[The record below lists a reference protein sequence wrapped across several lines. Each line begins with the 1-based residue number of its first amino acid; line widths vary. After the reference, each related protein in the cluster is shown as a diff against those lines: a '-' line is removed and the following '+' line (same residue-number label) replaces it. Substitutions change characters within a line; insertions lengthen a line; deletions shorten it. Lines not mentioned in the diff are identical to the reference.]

1 MGGGKGGIV
10 TDYDVVVLGSGLAGT
25 CAALEAAG
33 LGARVLI
40 VEAEEKPG
48 GRSQFSTGMIMG
60 AGTRFQ
66 RDKGIEDSPEN
77 LFRHYM
83 TLNQWKVD
91 ASIVRRLAE
100 EAGPSIEWLAE
111 LGVKFLDVYY
121 SGDEIVPRGHVTH
134 GGAAIMEV
142 VLARARLHPG
152 IDLALKQRVD
162 RLLTSDG
169 RVTGVEA
176 GGEQLTA
183 GAVVMAT
190 GGIEGNPELIA
201 RYLPDAVAAGGDWLW
216 PNGLEPVA
224 RYSKGD
230 AFALVSAVSA
240 QITGHNR
247 WLCNLRPNFAH
258 ESDPYFPG
266 WLVCVNREG
275 RRFFDEMS
283 PYSVTQPIVLAQD
296 GPLWAV
302 FDDAVKRASQP
313 QSTAQFKKVLIPGM
327 TWEDWVE
334 PVIDEMVEAGKVIT
348 AGSIADLARA
358 IGVSGPGLA
367 GTIEKYNA
375 DVAAGEDSV
384 HLKKPAVLRP
394 VSTPPFYATEV
405 RLCQLSVTA
414 VGPRVDRDGRVINT
428 ANLPVPGLFAAGE
441 CVGGVLGDVYVGS
454 GNALANALVFGRV
467 AGRSAALSVP
477 AAVA

>member
-1 MGGGKGGIV
+1 
-10 TDYDVVVLGSGLAGT
+10 
-25 CAALEAAG
+25 
-33 LGARVLI
+33 
-40 VEAEEKPG
+40 
-48 GRSQFSTGMIMG
+48 
-60 AGTRFQ
+60 
-66 RDKGIEDSPEN
+66 
-77 LFRHYM
+77 
-83 TLNQWKVD
+83 
-91 ASIVRRLAE
+91 
-100 EAGPSIEWLAE
+100 
-111 LGVKFLDVYY
+111 
-121 SGDEIVPRGHVTH
+121 
-134 GGAAIMEV
+134 
-142 VLARARLHPG
+142 
-152 IDLALKQRVD
+152 
-162 RLLTSDG
+162 
-169 RVTGVEA
+169 
-176 GGEQLTA
+176 
-183 GAVVMAT
+183 
-190 GGIEGNPELIA
+190 
-201 RYLPDAVAAGGDWLW
+201 
-216 PNGLEPVA
+216 
-224 RYSKGD
+224 
-230 AFALVSAVSA
+230 
-240 QITGHNR
+240 
-247 WLCNLRPNFAH
+247 
-258 ESDPYFPG
+258 
-266 WLVCVNREG
+266 
-275 RRFFDEMS
+275 MS

>member
-1 MGGGKGGIV
+1 M

-25 CAALEAAG
+25 CAALEAADR
-33 LGARVLI
+33 GARVL
-40 VEAEEKPG
+40 VAEAEEKPG

-66 RDKGIEDSPEN
+66 RGKGIEDSAES

-91 ASIVRRLAE
+91 AAVVRRLADQ
-100 EAGPSIEWLAE
+100 AGPSIEWLAD
-111 LGVKFLDVYY
+111 LGVEMLDVYY
-121 SGDEIVPRGHVTH
+121 SGDENVPRGHVTP

-142 VLARARLHPG
+142 VLAQARRHPG
-152 IDLALKQRVD
+152 IDFALKQRVD
-162 RLLTSDG
+162 RLLTGGG

-176 GGEQLTA
+176 GSERLTA
-183 GAVVMAT
+183 GAVIMAT

-201 RYLPDAVAAGGDWLW
+201 RYLPEALAASGDWLW

-224 RYSKGD
+224 RYSRGD
-230 AFALVSAVSA
+230 AFALVSAVDA

-247 WLCNLRPNFAH
+247 WLCSLRPDFSR

-266 WLVCVNREG
+266 WLICVNREG

-283 PYSVTQPIVLAQD
+283 PYSVTQPIVLAQG
-296 GPLWAV
+296 GPVWAV

-313 QSTAQFKKVLIPGM
+313 KSTAQFKKVLLPGM

-334 PVIDEMVEAGKVIT
+334 PVIDEMVEAGKVTT
-348 AGSIADLARA
+348 AGSIAGLARA
-358 IGVSGPGLA
+358 IGVPEHGLA

-375 DVAAGEDSV
+375 DVAAGEDTV
-384 HLKKPAVLRP
+384 HLKKPDVLRP
-394 VSTPPFYATEV
+394 VSTPPYYATEV

-414 VGPRVDRDGRVINT
+414 VGPRIDRDGRVINT
-428 ANLPVPGLFAAGE
+428 ANRPVPGLFAAGE

-477 AAVA
+477 AAVT

>member
-1 MGGGKGGIV
+1 M

-25 CAALEAAG
+25 CAALEAASR
-33 LGARVLI
+33 GARVL
-40 VEAEEKPG
+40 VAEAEEKLG

-66 RDKGIEDSPEN
+66 RDKGIEDSPES

-91 ASIVRRLAE
+91 AAVVRRLAD
-100 EAGPSIEWLAE
+100 EAGPSIEWLAD
-111 LGVKFLDVYY
+111 LGVEIIDVYY
-121 SGDEIVPRGHVTH
+121 SGDENVPRGHVTP
-134 GGAAIMEV
+134 GGGAIMEV
-142 VLARARLHPG
+142 VLAQARRHPG
-152 IDLALKQRVD
+152 IDFALKQRVD
-162 RLLTSDG
+162 RLLTGGG
-169 RVTGVEA
+169 RVTGIEA
-176 GGEQLTA
+176 SGERLTA
-183 GAVVMAT
+183 GAVIVAT

-201 RYLPDAVAAGGDWLW
+201 RYLPEALTAGGDWLW

-230 AFALVSAVSA
+230 AFALVSAVDA

-247 WLCNLRPNFAH
+247 WLCSLRPDFSR

-266 WLVCVNREG
+266 WLICVNREG

-283 PYSVTQPIVLAQD
+283 PYSVTQPIVLAQG
-296 GPLWAV
+296 GPVWAI

-313 QSTAQFKKVLIPGM
+313 KSTAQFKKVLLPGM
-327 TWEDWVE
+327 TWEDWVQ
-334 PVIDEMVEAGKVIT
+334 PVIDEMVEAGKVTT
-348 AGSIADLARA
+348 AGSIA
-358 IGVSGPGLA
+358 GLA
-367 GTIEKYNA
+367 PTRSVCRKTAWPARSRSTTPTSRRGRTPSPEEA
-375 DVAAGEDSV
+375 GGPAARQ
-384 HLKKPAVLRP
+384 HPTVLRD
-394 VSTPPFYATEV
+394 EV

-414 VGPRVDRDGRVINT
+414 VGPRIDRDGRVINT

-454 GNALANALVFGRV
+454 GNALASALVFGRV
-467 AGRSAALSVP
+467 AGRSAALSGP
-477 AAVA
+477 TPIG